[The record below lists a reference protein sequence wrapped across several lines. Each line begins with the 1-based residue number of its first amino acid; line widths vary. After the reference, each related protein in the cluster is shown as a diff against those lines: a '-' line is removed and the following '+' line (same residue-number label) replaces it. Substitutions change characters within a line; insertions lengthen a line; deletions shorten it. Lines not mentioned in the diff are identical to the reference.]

1 VVILESGE
9 APRAVDRH
17 WSGVDRALSP
27 AQVLVVEDDPT
38 TRDVALLMLDR
49 LGYQADAVGDGLEAL
64 AAARAQ
70 PYDVILMDL
79 QLPEMG
85 GMEATRRIRSE
96 LPASLQ
102 PTVIAVTAGATTELQ
117 TLCRQNGMDE
127 CLTKPI
133 RIRQLAVVLET
144 WGFRSDRAAQF
155 VPFGQPVRSV
165 ADIGTWAPQPIAPTL
180 AITPVAGPSVYDP
193 TPLDALVADL
203 GPERGPIRW
212 ELIETFLEGADDW
225 VVAIGEAVHDDD
237 GKALAF
243 VAHSMK
249 SASASL
255 GLLELSEAADRIE
268 SAFRDGPDE
277 MDVALEAVALIAR
290 HNRATVALRVV
301 LDQRWQGALSTTPL
315 GT

>member
-1 VVILESGE
+1 MVILESGE
-9 APRAVDRH
+9 APRPVDRH

-27 AQVLVVEDDPT
+27 VQVLVVEDDPT
-38 TRDVALLMLDR
+38 TRDVVLLMLDR

-64 AAARAQ
+64 AVTRAQ

-79 QLPEMG
+79 QLPEMD

-102 PTVIAVTAGATTELQ
+102 PTVVAMTADATTELQ
-117 TLCRQNGMDE
+117 ALCLQTGMDE
-127 CLTKPI
+127 YLTKPI
-133 RIRQLAVVLET
+133 RIRELAVVLET
-144 WGFRSDRAAQF
+144 WGSRSDRAARF
-155 VPFGQPVRSV
+155 PPSVHSVHSVPDV
-165 ADIGTWAPQPIAPTL
+165 GTWTPQPIAPIS

-193 TPLDALVADL
+193 APLDALVADL
-203 GPERGPIRW
+203 GPERAPIRW
-212 ELIETFLEGADDW
+212 ELIETFLDGADDRI
-225 VVAIGEAVHDDD
+225 VAVGVAIHDDD

-243 VAHSMK
+243 IAHSMK

-277 MDVALEAVALIAR
+277 MNVALEAVGLIAR
-290 HNRATVALRVV
+290 HNRATVALRAV
-301 LDQRWQGALSTTPL
+301 LDQRCRGF
-315 GT
+315 